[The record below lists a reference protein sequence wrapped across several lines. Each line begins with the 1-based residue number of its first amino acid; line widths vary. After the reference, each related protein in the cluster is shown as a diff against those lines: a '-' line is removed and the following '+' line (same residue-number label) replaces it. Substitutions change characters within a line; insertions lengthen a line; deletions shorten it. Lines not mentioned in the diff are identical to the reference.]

1 MASLLTDLAAHIR
14 HGDATP
20 FELGVMDCSLWA
32 ADWVRICTGRDLAAG
47 WRGQYST
54 RREYMRLLLCD
65 GGLVRVTAR
74 AMQAIGATLVAPAGA
89 QPGDI
94 GIVMTTDGP
103 ALAVHGPRDWLA
115 KIGDK
120 LAVCPA
126 CSFAWRI

>member
-1 MASLLTDLAAHIR
+1 MLSLAADLAAHIR
-14 HGDATP
+14 RGDTTP
-20 FELGVMDCSLWA
+20 FELGVMDCSLFCA
-32 ADWVRICTGRDLAAG
+32 EWVRIRTGRDLAAS

-54 RREYMRLLLCD
+54 RREYMRLLLWD

-74 AMQAIGATLVAPAGA
+74 AMKAVGATLVAPADA

-103 ALAVHGPRDWLA
+103 ALAIRGPKDWLA

-120 LAVCPA
+120 LAVCTV
-126 CSFAWRI
+126 CSFAWRL